1 MLLTVVATVS
11 NAKDNTTISGYLLN
25 SKGATIEIYQNGK
38 LIKTKRPIFKSYRL
52 KFKTGAYVVVFND
65 GVTQKKMYVTLN
77 KSKQN
82 VQIDVDFTRFTD
94 VVIKSKGDDLY
105 YKKINQKENFEI

>member
-11 NAKDNTTISGYLLN
+11 NAKDNTTISGYLLHT
-25 SKGATIEIYQNGK
+25 KGATIEIYKDGE
-38 LIKTKRPIFKSYRL
+38 LIKTKKPIFKAYRL
-52 KFKTGAYVVVFND
+52 KFKSGSYVVVFND
-65 GVTQKKMYVTLN
+65 GVTEKKMYVTLN
-77 KSKQN
+77 RSKQN

-105 YKKINQKENFEI
+105 YKKIKQEENFEI